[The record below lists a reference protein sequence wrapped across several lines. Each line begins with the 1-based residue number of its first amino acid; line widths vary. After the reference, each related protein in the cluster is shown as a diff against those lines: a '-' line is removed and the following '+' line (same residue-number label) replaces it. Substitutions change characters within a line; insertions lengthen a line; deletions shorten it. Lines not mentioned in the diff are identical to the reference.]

1 MTNLLFFNNM
11 DKETVGLIE
20 VFFASLLFGLLPIV
34 IRFGENLGPY
44 NLSFFRVL
52 VASICVF
59 LFIMFSKKIKLI
71 PFKYEKKKLLLFGAI
86 HGFIILGYFLAIQYL
101 TIASA
106 VLLLYSSSI
115 WIVVFSHFIVKEK
128 ITKRTFIAL
137 AIAFFGVIFVVSP
150 QNFFLKESL
159 VGSLAGLGAGIGMGL
174 VYTLSKTFKK
184 YDKVSLTFWQNLI
197 AIPFVLPL
205 LFIDSPKFSNTLDI
219 GIILL
224 LGSVFTAVPFI
235 LIYKGFGKID
245 AQKGSIVIMLDIVFS
260 VIFAWM
266 IFKESP
272 TILVIIGGVLIMIGT
287 YIITTKKKDSIESI
301 VD

>member
-1 MTNLLFFNNM
+1 M

-20 VFFASLLFGLLPIV
+20 VFFASLLFGLLPIIV
-34 IRFGENLGPY
+34 RFGENLGPY

-52 VASICVF
+52 VAAICVF
-59 LFIMFSKKIKLI
+59 LFIMFSKKLKLN
-71 PFKYEKKKLLLFGAI
+71 PFKYEKKKMVLFGAI
-86 HGFIILGYFLAIQYL
+86 HGFIVLGYFLAIQYL

-115 WIVVFSHFIVKEK
+115 WIIVFSHFILKEK
-128 ITKRTFIAL
+128 ITQRTFIAL
-137 AIAFFGVIFVVSP
+137 AIAFFGVIFIVSP

-159 VGSLAGLGAGIGMGL
+159 IGSLAGLGAGIGMGL

-205 LFIDSPKFSNTLDI
+205 LFIDLPKFSTLDI

-235 LIYKGFGKID
+235 LIFKGFGKID

-260 VIFAWM
+260 IIFAWI
-266 IFKESP
+266 IFKEIP
-272 TILVIIGGVLIMIGT
+272 TALAIVGGVLIMIGT
-287 YIITTKKKDSIESI
+287 YIITTQKKGSIESI

>member
-1 MTNLLFFNNM
+1 MNM

-20 VFFASLLFGLLPIV
+20 VFFASLLFGLMPIIV
-34 IRFGENLGPY
+34 RFGEDLGAY

-59 LFIMFSKKIKLI
+59 FFIMFSRKLKLV

-115 WIVVFSHFIVKEK
+115 WIVVFSHFILKEK
-128 ITKRTFIAL
+128 ITKITFLAL
-137 AIAFFGVIFVVSP
+137 AIAFLGVIFVVSP
-150 QNFFLKESL
+150 QNFFIKESI

-205 LFIDSPKFSNTLDI
+205 IFIDLPKFSNFDM

-260 VIFAWM
+260 VIFAWI
-266 IFKESP
+266 IFKEIP
-272 TILVIIGGVLIMIGT
+272 TALAIVGGVLIMIGT
-287 YIITTKKKDSIESI
+287 YIITTKKKETIEEI
-301 VD
+301 ID